1 MAEYPFEP
9 FRIKVVEPI
18 RMTTRD
24 ERVRLLAEA
33 GYNVFQLRSE
43 DVLIDLLTDSGTTA
57 MSDSQW
63 AGLMTGDEA
72 YAGGRNYFHLRDA
85 VHDIFGMPY
94 FMPTHQGRAAETILM
109 SVLVK
114 PGDVVPNNTHFDTT
128 EANVRVRGGV
138 PLNLPIDEARDPQ
151 PHHPFK
157 GNLDLRKLRLCI
169 EQHGPANTPL
179 AIMTVTNNAVA
190 GQPVSMANIRETKAL
205 LSEYDIPLFIDA
217 ARYAENCYFIRQREP
232 GYADKPIIDIARE
245 MFSYADGFMMSAKKD
260 GMVNMGGLLGMRD
273 QRLFERVSVEL
284 IVHEGFVTYGG
295 LAGRDLEAL
304 ARGLYEALDEDYL
317 AYRVGQ
323 VKYLGDRL
331 AEAGVPIF
339 EPPGGHAVY
348 LDVKRFLP
356 DIPQRQFPGVA
367 LTGHLYVEAG
377 VRAVELGSLAFAHK
391 DPNTGEVR
399 YPELETV
406 RLALPR
412 RVYTQ
417 AHIDYVVDA
426 IVDLYKKRLEIQGL
440 RLAYEAPYL
449 RHFTAR
455 LEPIEERVIEGGN
468 SIF

>member
-1 MAEYPFEP
+1 VAEYPFEP

-18 RMTTRD
+18 RLTTRD
-24 ERVRLLAEA
+24 ERARLLAEA

-63 AGLMTGDEA
+63 AGLMSGDES
-72 YAGGRNYFHLRDA
+72 YAGARNYFHLRDA
-85 VHDIFGMPY
+85 VRDIFGMPY

-109 SVLVK
+109 SVLVQ
-114 PGDVVPNNTHFDTT
+114 PGQVVPNNMHFDTT
-128 EANVRVRGGV
+128 EANVLVRKGRPV
-138 PLNLPIDEARDPQ
+138 NLAIDAARDPRARL
-151 PHHPFK
+151 PFK
-157 GNLDLRKLRLCI
+157 GNMDVRQLRACI
-169 EQHGPANTPL
+169 EDSGPANVPL
-179 AIMTVTNNAVA
+179 TIMTVTNNTAA
-190 GQPVSMANIRETKAL
+190 GQPVSMANLRETKAL

-217 ARYAENCYFIRQREP
+217 ARYAENCYFIQQREP
-232 GYADKPIIDIARE
+232 GYAARPIIDIARE
-245 MFSYADGFMMSAKKD
+245 MFSLADGVLMSAKKD
-260 GMVNMGGLLGMRD
+260 GLVNIGGFLAMRD
-273 QRLFERVSVEL
+273 PDLFERASVEL

-304 ARGLYEALDEDYL
+304 ARGLYEALDGDYL

-323 VKYLGDRL
+323 VQYLGDRL

-356 DIPQRQFPGVA
+356 HIPQRQFPGVA
-367 LTGHLYVEAG
+367 LVDQLYVEAG
-377 VRAVELGSLAFAHK
+377 IRGVELGSLAFAHA
-391 DPNTGEVR
+391 DPDTGEVR
-399 YPELETV
+399 YPDLETV

-417 AHIDYVVDA
+417 KHIDYVVGA
-426 IVDLYKKRLEIQGL
+426 LVELYQRRDEIHGL
-440 RLAYEAPYL
+440 RLTYEAPYL

-455 LEPIEERVIEGGN
+455 LEPVEERVVA
-468 SIF
+468 